1 MEPQAELPQLI
12 LQLTPAF
19 VLSLLTTAEMFD
31 FAPVASEV
39 GGAVPKE
46 IAVVGGVG
54 VEPPPPHAARVM
66 ATTVENNGAR

>member
-1 MEPQAELPQLI
+1 M

-31 FAPVASEV
+31 FAPVASEA

-46 IAVVGGVG
+46 IAVVGGGG

-66 ATTVENNGAR
+66 ATSEENNGAR

>member
-1 MEPQAELPQLI
+1 MEPHAELPQLI

-31 FAPVASEV
+31 FVPVASEA

-46 IAVVGGVG
+46 IAGVGGFG
-54 VEPPPPHAARVM
+54 VEPPPPHATKVM
-66 ATTVENNGAR
+66 ATKVENNGAR